1 MSFNIKTRNSI
12 KYYSF
17 FFYFSVMS
25 PHSQHSVNDKYMKL
39 NEYCD
44 YLGVI
49 ILVTGFLGGA
59 SGKEPT

>member
-1 MSFNIKTRNSI
+1 
-12 KYYSF
+12 
-17 FFYFSVMS
+17 MS